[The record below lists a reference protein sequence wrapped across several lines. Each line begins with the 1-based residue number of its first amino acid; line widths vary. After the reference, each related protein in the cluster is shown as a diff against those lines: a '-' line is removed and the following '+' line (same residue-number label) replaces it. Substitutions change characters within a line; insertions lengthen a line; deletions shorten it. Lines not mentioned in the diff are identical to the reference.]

1 MTFIEY
7 SNSKLMLKGVLFL
20 QETHSA
26 FKDEKP
32 WRDNFKIVFFHTVL
46 QIHAEFLLLSFGQI
60 K

>member
-1 MTFIEY
+1 
-7 SNSKLMLKGVLFL
+7 MLKGVLFL

-26 FKDEKP
+26 FKDETH
-32 WRDNFKIVFFHTVL
+32 WRDNFKIVFFFHTVL

>member
-1 MTFIEY
+1 
-7 SNSKLMLKGVLFL
+7 MLKGVLFL

-26 FKDEKP
+26 FKDETP
-32 WRDNFKIVFFHTVL
+32 WRDNFKIVFFFHTVL